1 MANHDY
7 DLADQSG
14 AAFLADINSCLE
26 AIRTNNSG
34 SSDPPGS
41 GSGFQFQWYADTGDN
56 TLKIRNANG
65 DGFVNVSTVGGIG
78 LENFGLATAASPTFT
93 GTASFGGNVKMTGT
107 GTLDLPAGTTGQRP
121 ASPNTGMIRFN
132 TSNNAYE
139 GYSGSEW
146 KHLDGDQTP
155 AGTIIYTARAT
166 APPGYIKAD
175 GAQYTKSEQ
184 PSLYAAIEQIYGGG
198 DDANNQTNP
207 TFLVPDL
214 RGEFI
219 RGLDNG
225 RGRDTEQNRALGS
238 TQDDQNKDHNHG
250 ASTNTDGSHGHS
262 VSGSTDDDTHSHGA
276 PGSNEEFQLANRSDN
291 NNVSN
296 EHGSDDSDQGDFDE
310 GYATST
316 ATETHNHTIS
326 VSASASGSD
335 HSHGIPSDGG
345 TEARPRNIALLACIK
360 T

>member
-14 AAFLADINSCLE
+14 TAFLGDINSCLQ

-34 SSDPPGS
+34 GSDPPGS
-41 GSGFQFQWYADTGDN
+41 GSGYQFQWYADTQDD
-56 TLKIRNANG
+56 TLKIRNKNG
-65 DGFVNVSTVGGIG
+65 DGFVNVSTVGGIE

-93 GTASFGGNVKMTGT
+93 GTASFGGDVKMTGT

-121 ASPNTGMIRFN
+121 ASPNTGMVRFN

-155 AGTIIYTARAT
+155 AGTIIYTART
-166 APPGYIKAD
+166 TEPPGYVKAD
-175 GAQYTKSEQ
+175 GTQYTKNAQ
-184 PSLYAAIEQIYGGG
+184 PSLYAAIQQTYGGG
-198 DDANNQTNP
+198 TDANNQNNP

-238 TQDDQNKDHNHG
+238 TQDDQNKQHNHG
-250 ASTNTDGSHGHS
+250 ITDPG
-262 VSGSTDDDTHSHGA
+262 HSHGFPSTMIKDGGNITVGGQPA
-276 PGSNEEFQLANRSDN
+276 PGAGTHAMGATTS
-291 NNVSN
+291 
-296 EHGSDDSDQGDFDE
+296 GTSDQTTGI
-310 GYATST
+310 
-316 ATETHNHTIS
+316 TIS
-326 VSASASGSD
+326 N
-335 HSHGIPSDGG
+335 DGN

>member
-14 AAFLADINSCLE
+14 AAFLADINSCLK
-26 AIRTNNSG
+26 AILTNNSG
-34 SSDPPGS
+34 GSDPPGS
-41 GSGFQFQWYADTGDN
+41 GSNFQFQWYADTGDN

-155 AGTIIYTARAT
+155 AGTIIHTARTT
-166 APPGYIKAD
+166 APSGYIEAD
-175 GAQYTKSEQ
+175 GSAVSRTV
-184 PSLYAAIEQIYGGG
+184 YAALFSAIGTTYGTG
-198 DDANNQTNP
+198 DGSS
-207 TFLVPDL
+207 TFNLPDL

-250 ASTNTDGSHGHS
+250 ANTSTDGSHGHP
-262 VSGSTDDDTHSHGA
+262 VTGSTANDTHSHGA
-276 PGSNEEFQLANRSDN
+276 GANEEFQLADQSDIN
-291 NNVSN
+291 SVPHAHSS
-296 EHGSDDSDQGDFDE
+296 GDDDQGSFTE
-310 GYATST
+310 GYAFNT
-316 ATETHNHTIS
+316 AGDTHNHAITN
-326 VSASASGSD
+326 ASAGTSGSS
-335 HSHGIPSDGG
+335 HFHGIPGDGG

>member
-7 DLADQSG
+7 DLADQNG
-14 AAFLADINSCLE
+14 AAFLNDINSCLK

-34 SSDPPGS
+34 GSDPPGS
-41 GSGFQFQWYADTGDN
+41 GSNFQFQWYADTGDN

-65 DGFVNVSTVGGIG
+65 DGFVNVSTVGGIE
-78 LENFGLATAASPTFT
+78 LENLGLATAASPTFT

-155 AGTIIYTARAT
+155 AGTIIYTT
-166 APPGYIKAD
+166 MLDFTQTPPVPKAPPGYLPAD
-175 GAQYTKSEQ
+175 GSPVSRTTFAA
-184 PSLYAAIEQIYGGG
+184 LFAAIQDYYGVG
-198 DDANNQTNP
+198 DGST
-207 TFLVPDL
+207 TFNLPDL

-219 RGLDNG
+219 RGLDSG
-225 RGRDTEQNRALGS
+225 RGVDSNRALGS
-238 TQDDQNKDHNHG
+238 AQGDQNKTHNHG
-250 ASTNTDGSHGHS
+250 VENDSHSHSLPTISRVANATSSSGSGDGESQNYPDAQSTGPASTGI
-262 VSGSTDDDTHSHGA
+262 
-276 PGSNEEFQLANRSDN
+276 
-291 NNVSN
+291 
-296 EHGSDDSDQGDFDE
+296 
-310 GYATST
+310 
-316 ATETHNHTIS
+316 TIQ
-326 VSASASGSD
+326 A
-335 HSHGIPSDGG
+335 DGG